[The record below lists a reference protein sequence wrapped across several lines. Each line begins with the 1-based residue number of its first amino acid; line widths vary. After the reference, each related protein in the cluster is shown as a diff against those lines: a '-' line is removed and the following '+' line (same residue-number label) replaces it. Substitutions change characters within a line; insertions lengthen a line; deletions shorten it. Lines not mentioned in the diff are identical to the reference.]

1 MHGLTVAGLTCSGG
15 FRVSVTSTAG
25 YGVHPS
31 IDSVPGKVVTAMW
44 GATIGSGWIPARR
57 LQFDTHPMAG
67 VTCVGLVAHAADFS
81 ALIGHQSMVI

>member
-1 MHGLTVAGLTCSGG
+1 MYGLAVAGPACFGG
-15 FRVSVTSTAG
+15 FRVSMTPTAG

-31 IDSVPGKVVTAMW
+31 IDSVPGKIVTAMR
-44 GATIGSGWIPARR
+44 GATIGPGWIPARR

-67 VTCVGLVAHAADFS
+67 VTCVGLVAHAADFP